1 MNEITSADIKTVCV
15 IGAGTMGSGI
25 AAQVANAGLKV
36 LLLDIAS
43 EGDRDA
49 VAKGSIERIVKSDP
63 PLLMRKE
70 NVELISTGNI
80 EDNLAEAGQ
89 CDWICEAIVE
99 RLDIKRQL
107 YANLMPHL
115 KPTTLVSS
123 NTSTIPIKLLMEES
137 PQELRERFCI
147 THFFNPVR
155 YMRLLELVRGEETR
169 DDVIDA
175 LGDFNDRM
183 LGKGV
188 VNCADTPGFLGNRVG
203 VFALQAAVHEA
214 VELGLKIEEADAI
227 FGRPMGIPKTGAFGL
242 YDLIGL
248 DLMGDVVR
256 SLNSILEQG
265 DPFHEIGGENK
276 IVNDHV
282 ARGYRG
288 NKSGEGFY
296 REVDE
301 DKQAWDLQSEDWR
314 PRMREVPELAQKGE
328 REGISVLL
336 EGDDKLSTFA
346 WRVLARILTYSA
358 SLIPDVTHSPQDI
371 DDAMKLGYNWVQGP
385 FEMMDA
391 IGSGKFVSRL
401 EAEGW
406 HIPEFLR
413 NNAGKSFY
421 EAEDGVLK
429 VRHWDGQLHPVDL
442 PDGVVRFHMTRK
454 TLQPVSENAGASL
467 FHLDGGV
474 RLIEFHTKANALDAD
489 CMAIVQEAANDPG
502 PGIIVHNDAQHFSAG
517 VNLERFLAFI
527 EAEDWDG
534 IDQFLIGFQDAV
546 EALRYCDAPVIG
558 APSGLAIGGGYEVL
572 AHCDM
577 LVAHS
582 NSVLGLVEASVG
594 LVPGGGGV
602 KETYWR
608 WFQDTGDWAKAARN
622 TFNQIGYAQTA
633 TSPDEAIPM
642 KYFVEGRDTQV
653 MNRDRLIESALSAL
667 AGISQNY
674 KPRQKPEFHLAGA
687 EAHQAMVD
695 FLAKGQE
702 KGHFFPHDVTVATII
717 AEIVTGGSSI
727 ENGSTEV
734 YSEKDLFARERQAFL
749 KLAKTPETLERI
761 TQLLRNGRSIRN

>member
-1 MNEITSADIKTVCV
+1 MSEITSADIRKVCV

-25 AAQVANAGLKV
+25 AAQVANAGIEV

-43 EGDRDA
+43 DNDRNA
-49 VAKGSIERIVKSDP
+49 VAQGAIERIRKSDP

-70 NVELISTGNI
+70 NAELISVGNI
-80 EDNLAEAGQ
+80 EDDLDKAGQ

-99 RLDIKRQL
+99 RLDIKKQL
-107 YANLMPHL
+107 YANLQPHL

-123 NTSTIPIKLLMEES
+123 NTSTIPIKLLVEDS
-137 PQELRERFCI
+137 PEDLRQRFCI

-155 YMRLLELVRGEETR
+155 YMRLLELVKGEETR
-169 DDVIDA
+169 DDVISA
-175 LGDFNDRM
+175 LHDFNDRM

-214 VELGLKIEEADAI
+214 VALDLKIEEADAI

-265 DPFHEIGGENK
+265 DPFHEVGGENK
-276 IVNDHV
+276 VVNDHV

-288 NKSGEGFY
+288 NKSDAGFY

-301 DKQAWDLQSEDWR
+301 ERQAWDLQAGDWR
-314 PRMREVPELAQKGE
+314 PRERELPELSVRGE
-328 REGISVLL
+328 KEGINVLI

-358 SLIPDVTHSPQDI
+358 SLVPDVTHSPQDI

-385 FEMMDA
+385 FEMIDT
-391 IGSGKFVSRL
+391 IGSGKFVERL

-406 HIPEFLR
+406 AVPDFLR
-413 NNAGKSFY
+413 DNAGRDFY
-421 EAEDGVLK
+421 QVEEGTLK
-429 VRHWDGQLHPVDL
+429 VLHWGGTLKPVNL
-442 PDGVVRFHMTRK
+442 PDGVVRFHMMRR
-454 TLQPVSENAGASL
+454 TLDPVSENAGASL
-467 FHLDGGV
+467 FHLEDGV
-474 RLIEFHTKANALDAD
+474 RLVEFHTKANALDAD
-489 CMAIVQEAANDPG
+489 CMAIVAKAAADPG

-517 VNLERFLAFI
+517 VNLERFLEMI

-534 IDQFLIGFQDAV
+534 IDTFLLGFQEAV
-546 EALRYCDAPVIG
+546 EALLYCDAPVVG

-572 AHCDM
+572 AHCDKV
-577 LVAHS
+577 VAHS

-594 LVPGGGGV
+594 VVPGGGGV
-602 KETYWR
+602 KETYLR
-608 WFQDTGDWAKAARN
+608 WHKATGDWSKAARK
-622 TFNQIGYAQTA
+622 TFDQVGYAQTA
-633 TSPDEAIPM
+633 TSPDEAAPM
-642 KYFVEGRDTQV
+642 QYFVAGRDTQV
-653 MNRDRLIESALSAL
+653 MNRDRLIEGAREALSAL
-667 AGISQNY
+667 GNGY
-674 KPRQKPEFHLAGA
+674 KPRERPQFQLAGG
-687 EAHQAMVD
+687 EAHAEMVS
-695 FLAKGQE
+695 FLNDGRE
-702 KGHFFPHDVTVATII
+702 KGWFFPHDVTVATAI
-717 AEIVTGGSSI
+717 AKIVTGGD
-727 ENGSTEV
+727 NAAQDTV
-734 YSEKDLFARERQAFL
+734 SEKDMYARERASFIE
-749 KLAKTPETLERI
+749 LAKTSETRERI